1 MDEKEFAGITEV
13 IRDAES
19 CARLSQWEEEFC
31 PDMRGRLASRSAAT
45 PVSDAQW
52 RVIRRIQE
60 KVYA

>member
-1 MDEKEFAGITEV
+1 VDEKEFAEITEV
-13 IRDAES
+13 MRDAES

-31 PDMRGRLASRSAAT
+31 SDMRGRLASRGVAT
-45 PVSDAQW
+45 PVSDTQW